1 MEIRQ
6 KGFLSSIFSL
16 KFAVLCYIAF
26 YVNKSV
32 TLFGYRHNPDT
43 LKIKHF
49 DDHVCKKL
57 LFDVGAEDIATS
69 SNGIAFITSGLV
81 YAPFVM
87 SDGGGK
93 IYSMDLSKER
103 SSFLRSI
110 SKELLINKIFQ
121 RKPQSSLSSL

>member
-1 MEIRQ
+1 
-6 KGFLSSIFSL
+6 
-16 KFAVLCYIAF
+16 
-26 YVNKSV
+26 VNKSV

-57 LFDVGAEDIATS
+57 LFDVGSEDIATS

-93 IYSMDLSKER
+93 IYSLSRFSCKNAFR
-103 SSFLRSI
+103 V
-110 SKELLINKIFQ
+110 KNKNDVF
-121 RKPQSSLSSL
+121 RVKTLFV

>member
-1 MEIRQ
+1 MIIRQ

-16 KFAVLCYIAF
+16 KFAILCYVAF

-49 DDHVCKKL
+49 DEHSCTKL

-69 SNGIAFITSGLV
+69 TNGIAFITSGLV

-87 SDGGGK
+87 SEGGGK
-93 IYSMDLSKER
+93 IYTLDLSKER
-103 SSFLRSI
+103 SSCLQSM
-110 SKELLINKIFQ
+110 KKKHINESF
-121 RKPQSSLSSL
+121 